1 VRAAS
6 VVRIITKMDFF
17 RERASAADVLLLGVR
32 EGGGLTNFDRKT
44 ARDTLFLNKTRS
56 GIIYTTKFMKTFIFE
71 RYWTWIVDSIL
82 CLHQYLPRGVI

>member
-6 VVRIITKMDFF
+6 VANIITKMDLF

-44 ARDTLFLNKTRS
+44 ARDTF
-56 GIIYTTKFMKTFIFE
+56 FE
-71 RYWTWIVDSIL
+71 QDEKWNYIHHKVYEDF
-82 CLHQYLPRGVI
+82 HF